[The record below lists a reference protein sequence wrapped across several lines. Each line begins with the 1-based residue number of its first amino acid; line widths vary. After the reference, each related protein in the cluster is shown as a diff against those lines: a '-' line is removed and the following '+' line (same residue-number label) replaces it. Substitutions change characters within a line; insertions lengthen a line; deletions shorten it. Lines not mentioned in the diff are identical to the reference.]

1 MDHLFTAQ
9 DRIKWAMERAKRSGL
24 SPEQLAEKVGVT
36 RPALLHWQKET
47 TDVMSVGVG
56 PLRAFAQATG
66 VNLEWVLTG
75 RGDPLK
81 TYTPTEE
88 IAALIDKLARLQR
101 EDPKDFRMLER
112 LINSALQEHA
122 PTPPPA

>member
-1 MDHLFTAQ
+1 M
-9 DRIKWAMERAKRSGL
+9 

-112 LINSALQEHA
+112 LINSAAARVGVRRPRISSRHRAESA
-122 PTPPPA
+122 SGWPAACPRL